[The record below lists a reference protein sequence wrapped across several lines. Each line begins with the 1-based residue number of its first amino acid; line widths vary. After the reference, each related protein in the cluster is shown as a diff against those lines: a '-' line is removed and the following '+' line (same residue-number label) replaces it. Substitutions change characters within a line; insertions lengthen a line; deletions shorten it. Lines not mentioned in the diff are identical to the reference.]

1 MLLLKTKPNGDLRP
15 LWYGRFRL
23 DGKIRETPLCRWKG
37 KPPASEK
44 AYDEG
49 NRAFEDSR
57 KVAEKMLEEFI
68 EGRRSEADKTAM
80 VERIYRAKYEKRG
93 PREKR
98 RQTIGAAKIA
108 DLYQVWKDRPRK
120 KRPTA
125 GRDAVARNIFA
136 KFADYLKRT
145 APRTTETASL
155 RKEHI
160 DGYLDEVEA
169 EGVSARTWNGHLAML
184 RGTILRADPFAEV
197 NRHLKEIPAK
207 DEATVHRTPF
217 TAAELE
223 QVFAAAAERD
233 PLIHGLIVT
242 AACTALRRGDVA
254 KLRWSSVDLENG
266 FVTVK
271 PSKTGEMGG
280 TVEIPI
286 FPPFRAVL
294 ESIPRRGPFVFP
306 EAEKIYRRAPDTLD
320 RRLQQVLAD
329 AGFVRPPRNPKASEF
344 EKADPEEITEA
355 VETAMV
361 EADWTEKR
369 REKAR
374 AILQRHLAGEPGRQ
388 IAAGLAISPGAVST
402 YLHDLEA
409 LTGFAVVSEPAA
421 DEPNPSALT
430 VGEIHPK
437 APRKRR
443 PSLKG
448 WHSFRTTW
456 ATLSLAAGVPL
467 EIVAK
472 VIGDRTV
479 EIVTN
484 NYFRPGREQFRK
496 ALSDNMPR
504 ALVGDSSG
512 EAKPEPLPA
521 WALKKIKSAK
531 SLKDLKA
538 AILKGGIA

>member
-1 MLLLKTKPNGDLRP
+1 MLLLKTKPTGDLRP

-49 NRAFEDSR
+49 DQAFEKSR
-57 KVAEKMLEEFI
+57 TVAEKMLEEFI

-98 RQTIGAAKIA
+98 RQTIGSAKIA
-108 DLYQVWKDRPRK
+108 DLYQIWKDRPRN
-120 KRPTA
+120 KRPSS
-125 GRDAVARNIFA
+125 GRDAVARNIFDR
-136 KFADYLKRT
+136 FADYMKRT
-145 APRTTETASL
+145 APRTTETGAL

-160 DGYLDEVEA
+160 DGYLAEVEA
-169 EGVSARTWNGHLAML
+169 EGVSARTWNGHLQML
-184 RGTILRADPFAEV
+184 RGAILRADPFAEI
-197 NRHLKEIPAK
+197 NRHLKEKPAK
-207 DEATVHRTPF
+207 PEATAHRTPF
-217 TAAELE
+217 TADELE
-223 QVFAAAAERD
+223 RVFAAAAERD

-254 KLRWSSVDLENG
+254 KLRWSSVDLKAG
-266 FVTVK
+266 YVTVK
-271 PSKTGEMGG
+271 TSKTGED
-280 TVEIPI
+280 VEIPI
-286 FPPFRAVL
+286 FPPLRTVL

-329 AGFVRPPRNPKASEF
+329 AGFVRPPRSPKASEF

-355 VETAMV
+355 VEAAMN
-361 EADWTEKR
+361 EADWTERR

-421 DEPNPSALT
+421 DEPDPSTLT
-430 VGEIHPK
+430 VGEINPE

-456 ATLSLAAGVPL
+456 TTFALANNVPMDIVTRVTGHRTA
-467 EIVAK
+467 EIVSK
-472 VIGDRTV
+472 
-479 EIVTN
+479 

-496 ALSDNMPR
+496 ALSENMPR
-504 ALVGDSSG
+504 ALVGDGAG

-521 WALKKIKSAK
+521 WAVKKIKSAK

-538 AILKGGIA
+538 AILKGGVA

>member
-98 RQTIGAAKIA
+98 RHTIGAAKIA
-108 DLYQVWKDRPRK
+108 DLYEIWKDRPRK
-120 KRPTA
+120 KRPTV

-155 RKEHI
+155 RKEHV
-160 DGYLDEVEA
+160 DGYLAEVEA
-169 EGVSARTWNGHLAML
+169 EGVSARTWNGHLQML
-184 RGTILRADPFAEV
+184 RGTILRADPYAEI
-197 NRHLKEIPAK
+197 NRHLKEKPAK
-207 DEATVHRTPF
+207 DEATAHRTPF
-217 TAAELE
+217 TADELE
-223 QVFAAAAERD
+223 RVFAAAAERD

-254 KLRWSSVDLENG
+254 RLRWSSVDLKAG
-266 FVTVK
+266 YVTVK
-271 PSKTGEMGG
+271 TSKTGED
-280 TVEIPI
+280 VEIPI
-286 FPPFRAVL
+286 FPPLRTVL
-294 ESIPRRGPFVFP
+294 ESIHRRGPFVFP
-306 EAEKIYRRAPDTLD
+306 EAEKIYRRAPDSLD
-320 RRLQQVLAD
+320 RRLQAVLAD
-329 AGFVRPPRNPKASEF
+329 AGFVRPLRNPKASEF

-355 VETAMV
+355 VESAMD
-361 EADWTEKR
+361 EAGWTEKR
-369 REKAR
+369 RTKAR
-374 AILQRHLAGEPGRQ
+374 EILQRHLAGEPGRQ

-402 YLHDLEA
+402 YLHDLEG
-409 LTGFAVVSEPAA
+409 LTSKAIVSEPAA
-421 DEPNPSALT
+421 DEPDPSALT
-430 VGEIHPK
+430 VGEINPE

-456 ATLSLAAGVPL
+456 TTLALAAGVPL
-467 EIVAK
+467 EIVAR
-472 VIGDRTV
+472 VTGHRTV
-479 EIVTN
+479 EIVSK

-496 ALSDNMPR
+496 ALSENMPR
-504 ALVGDSSG
+504 ALVGDGTG
-512 EAKPEPLPA
+512 EAKPDPLPA
-521 WALKKIKSAK
+521 WAVKKINSAK

>member
-49 NRAFEDSR
+49 DQAFEKSR
-57 KVAEKMLEEFI
+57 TVAEEMLEKFTEA
-68 EGRRSEADKTAM
+68 RRSEADKTAM

-108 DLYQVWKDRPRK
+108 DLYQIWKDRPRN
-120 KRPTA
+120 KRPTP
-125 GRDAVARNIFA
+125 GRDAVARNIFDR
-136 KFADYLKRT
+136 FADYMKRT

-169 EGVSARTWNGHLAML
+169 EGVSARTWNGHLQML
-184 RGTILRADPFAEV
+184 RGAILRADPFAEI
-197 NRHLKEIPAK
+197 NRHLKEKPAK
-207 DEATVHRTPF
+207 PEATAHRTPF
-217 TAAELE
+217 TADELE
-223 QVFAAAAERD
+223 RVFAAAAERD

-254 KLRWSSVDLENG
+254 KLRWSSVDLKAG
-266 FVTVK
+266 YVTVK
-271 PSKTGEMGG
+271 TSKTGED
-280 TVEIPI
+280 VEIPI
-286 FPPFRAVL
+286 FPPLQKVL

-306 EAEKIYRRAPDTLD
+306 EAEKIYRRAPDALD

-344 EKADPEEITEA
+344 EKANPEEVTQA
-355 VETAMV
+355 VETAMDD
-361 EADWTEKR
+361 ANWTEKR
-369 REKAR
+369 RAKAR
-374 AILQRHLAGEPGRQ
+374 AILQRHLAGETGRQ
-388 IAAGLAISPGAVST
+388 IAAGLAISPGAVSS
-402 YLHDLEA
+402 YLHDLEGLSNIA
-409 LTGFAVVSEPAA
+409 IVSEPAA
-421 DEPNPSALT
+421 DEPDPSTLT
-430 VGEIHPK
+430 VGEINPE

-456 ATLSLAAGVPL
+456 TTFALANNVPMDIVTRVTGHRTA
-467 EIVAK
+467 EIVSK
-472 VIGDRTV
+472 
-479 EIVTN
+479 

-504 ALVGDSSG
+504 ALVGDSTG

-521 WALKKIKSAK
+521 WAVKKIKSAK

>member
-1 MLLLKTKPNGDLRP
+1 MLLLKTKPTGDLRP

-49 NRAFEDSR
+49 DQAFEKSR
-57 KVAEKMLEEFI
+57 TVAEEMLEEFI

-98 RQTIGAAKIA
+98 RQTIGAVKIA
-108 DLYQVWKDRPRK
+108 DLYQVWQGIPRTKD
-120 KRPTA
+120 PTA
-125 GRDAVARNIFA
+125 GRDAVAKNTFDR
-136 KFADYLKRT
+136 FADYIKRE
-145 APRTTETASL
+145 APRTTQTAAL
-155 RKEHI
+155 RREHI
-160 DGYLDEVEA
+160 DGYLKEIGA
-169 EGVSARTWNGHLAML
+169 EGVSARTWNGHLSML
-184 RGTILRADPFAEV
+184 RGTILRADPFAEI
-197 NRHLKEIPAK
+197 NHHLKDIRKKP
-207 DEATVHRTPF
+207 EATVHRAPF
-217 TAAELE
+217 SADELE

-233 PLIHGLIVT
+233 PMIHAMIVV
-242 AACTALRRGDVA
+242 AAHTALRKGDVA
-254 KLRWSSVDLENG
+254 RLRWSSVDLKNNCI
-266 FVTVK
+266 TVK
-271 PSKTGEMGG
+271 TTKTGE

-286 FPPFRAVL
+286 FPPLRTVL

-306 EAEKIYRRAPDTLD
+306 EAEKIYRRAPDALD
-320 RRLQQVLAD
+320 RRLQQVLTD

-355 VETAMV
+355 VETAMD

-409 LTGFAVVSEPAA
+409 LTGFAIVSEPAA
-421 DEPNPSALT
+421 DEPDPSTLT
-430 VGEIHPK
+430 VGEINPE

-456 ATLSLAAGVPL
+456 ITLAVSEGVPVEL
-467 EIVAK
+467 VAK
-472 VIGDRTV
+472 VTGHRTG
-479 EIVTN
+479 ETLLKYYN
-484 NYFRPGREQFRK
+484 RPGREQFRK
-496 ALSDNMPR
+496 ALSNMPR
-504 ALVGDSSG
+504 ALVGDSTG
-512 EAKPEPLPA
+512 ETKPEPLPA
-521 WALKKIKSAK
+521 WAVKKINSAK

-538 AILKGGIA
+538 AILKGGVA

>member
-49 NRAFEDSR
+49 DQAFEKSR
-57 KVAEKMLEEFI
+57 TVAEEMLEKFTEA
-68 EGRRSEADKTAM
+68 RRSEADKTAM

-108 DLYQVWKDRPRK
+108 DLYQIWKDRPRN
-120 KRPTA
+120 KRPTP
-125 GRDAVARNIFA
+125 GRDAVARNIFDR
-136 KFADYLKRT
+136 FADYMKRT

-169 EGVSARTWNGHLAML
+169 EGVSARTWNGHLQML
-184 RGTILRADPFAEV
+184 RGAILRADPFAEI
-197 NRHLKEIPAK
+197 NRHLKEKRAK
-207 DEATVHRTPF
+207 TETTAHRTPF
-217 TAAELE
+217 TADELE
-223 QVFAAAAERD
+223 RVFAAAAERD
-233 PLIHGLIVT
+233 PFIHGLIVT

-254 KLRWSSVDLENG
+254 KLRWSSVDLKAG
-266 FVTVK
+266 YVTVK
-271 PSKTGEMGG
+271 TSKTGED
-280 TVEIPI
+280 VEIPI
-286 FPPFRAVL
+286 FPPLQKVL

-306 EAEKIYRRAPDTLD
+306 EAEKIYRRAPDALD

-344 EKADPEEITEA
+344 EKANPEEVTQA
-355 VETAMV
+355 VETAMDD
-361 EADWTEKR
+361 ANWTEKR
-369 REKAR
+369 RAKAR
-374 AILQRHLAGEPGRQ
+374 AILQRHLAGETGRQ
-388 IAAGLAISPGAVST
+388 IAAGLAISPGAVSS
-402 YLHDLEA
+402 YLHDLEGLSNIA
-409 LTGFAVVSEPAA
+409 IVSEPAA
-421 DEPNPSALT
+421 DEPDPSTLT
-430 VGEIHPK
+430 VGEINPE

-456 ATLSLAAGVPL
+456 TTFALANNVPMDIVTRVTGHRTA
-467 EIVAK
+467 EIVSK
-472 VIGDRTV
+472 
-479 EIVTN
+479 

-504 ALVGDSSG
+504 ALVGDSTG

-521 WALKKIKSAK
+521 WAVKKINSAK